1 MKSMIIVALALVA
14 LAAAHPVD
22 DTEAT
27 IVRSATNQDPSGAF
41 DFGFETSNGIKV
53 NEQGQLK
60 EVVDEENKPHS
71 VVVVR
76 GTYSYVNSEGNNEVI
91 EYIADE
97 NGYRAE
103 GPSVPKVPARR

>member
-1 MKSMIIVALALVA
+1 MFDIVLLVGK
-14 LAAAHPVD
+14 V
-22 DTEAT
+22 
-27 IVRSATNQDPSGAF
+27 
-41 DFGFETSNGIKV
+41 FETSNGIKV

-91 EYIADE
+91 EYFADE
-97 NGYRAE
+97 NGFRAE